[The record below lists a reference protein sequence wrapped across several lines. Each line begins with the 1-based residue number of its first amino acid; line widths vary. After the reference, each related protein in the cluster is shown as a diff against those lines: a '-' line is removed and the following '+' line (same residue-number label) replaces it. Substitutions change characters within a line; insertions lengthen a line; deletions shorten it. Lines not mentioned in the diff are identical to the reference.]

1 MKQISLIILL
11 AIVLTAC
18 GGARDTSTPS
28 NPAAATAP
36 NTSAPAPV
44 VPTASNNAATNAPAP
59 AAPATNNAPAATPS
73 GNATVPAATPVGSST
88 AAITST
94 AKPRPRPTATSTG
107 PLTFTGT
114 GIYVA
119 NCRLA
124 PTTDKPGKVII
135 QISVEVTGGNGVY
148 QYFDNDGVKWPTKFI
163 DVPGER
169 GTPLIGKVKV
179 TSGGG
184 QSIEK
189 EYDIGF
195 SDLTCS

>member
-11 AIVLTAC
+11 ALVLTAC
-18 GGARDTSTPS
+18 GARDTSAPS
-28 NPAAATAP
+28 NQAAT
-36 NTSAPAPV
+36 T
-44 VPTASNNAATNAPAP
+44 VPTTNAQEPATHGATNTAVPNAPAP
-59 AAPATNNAPAATPS
+59 AAPGANNTPAATPS
-73 GNATVPAATPVGSST
+73 GNATESATTPAGSST
-88 AAITST
+88 ATITST
-94 AKPRPRPTATSTG
+94 ARPRPRPTATSAG

-114 GIYVA
+114 GVYVA

-124 PTTDKPGKVII
+124 PTADKPGKVII

-169 GTPLIGKVKV
+169 GTPLIGKVTV
-179 TSGGG
+179 TSGDG

-189 EYDIGF
+189 EYDISPG
-195 SDLTCS
+195 DLTCS